1 MKKNIFS
8 ALLCALAIVGL
19 AACNKPDEKFEQQD
33 KIHSVTFKAQLPS
46 ASDTKTALILKVVPD
61 WRNTDV
67 NDVHIFET
75 EISSSG
81 TAYMMEASKVEMTT
95 PVDGSWER
103 AYFYAEFDNATVIV
117 NPPTA
122 LTKAGSTFDYTAI
135 MATRDNDK
143 YLVPSVQNPHVES
156 LIDPKADFL
165 IGKCPTTYSSSRHE
179 QRVNLNFLRPVALSR
194 LAITN
199 LEGDHIESVRINCV
213 ENSSEYN
220 GIITGEV
227 GYEGV
232 DFETSTADFQA
243 NANSYELTMNY
254 PDGLKRSGTTYAYM
268 VTIPGKKSIKSI
280 EVVTDQ
286 YIYTKSYA
294 NPASLTF
301 YASEFVNIAMDMT
314 VKEGGN
320 VTRVKRD
327 ALEME
332 FVDAQG
338 QSVSEFVYDLY
349 ESPASEF
356 GAVAPTLNITEVAS
370 AGEVTYTSSNKE
382 VATVDEEGN
391 VTLTGVTGEATITA
405 NATGDS
411 QFMANSASY
420 KLVVVN
426 NAPKVTYY
434 KAKTVDAG
442 YEYLIVSA
450 DNAALLSGESINAVA
465 VEVDEEAGTVSVSP
479 VEGILW
485 QAGDV
490 TGDLASYGPYSFSQG
505 TSKLTRHSDSGS
517 YALVASDGEL
527 DKYMTWN
534 YDGTDF
540 WNTSI
545 YESTT
550 TNFYAYFNNGWRIA
564 SDMYSATALYTDRQP
579 QEIAFEQETVNFEIY
594 NNEQTKVNNP
604 LSGANTDV
612 TYSIDKPAVATID
625 ASSGEVTIVGIGTA
639 VITAKAAASSEW
651 QSAQASYT
659 LKVTYNPPVTD
670 QTKYVKVTSEANL
683 FAGAKYLVVFEGLEG
698 DTDGD
703 GDPKVFYPV
712 LNTDGNTFV
721 KNASSALD
729 VAISEDT
736 IYSNE
741 FASCEFTLEE
751 GFFLMADE
759 AGKFIY
765 PSGTSGGSGTLS
777 AEITASTN
785 LDITFADGIAQ
796 IKAASG
802 SNYLVWSVSSHY
814 FSSNA
819 AISGQYSTGICLY
832 MKDDGRQSQSIAFSA
847 DEAEFDV
854 YAGDWTVAVPTLSG
868 AQTTVTYESSNKN
881 VATVNPETGEVSI
894 VSGVKKGDKAVIT
907 ATAEQDESYRA
918 AKASYTIKVV
928 DSTPTVMTKYYKVD
942 ELEAGQSYIIV
953 SDGQAMTFDGAELGV
968 AEVTDV
974 DGVIES
980 DEDLALWAAAEH
992 VEYYTGT
999 SAAGHF
1005 TLKSGD
1011 SYLQRFSNN
1020 STQTVITGDVPSNG
1034 KYYVWEYDGEHLY
1047 HLSSATTTFYMGYS
1061 SGWIFNNQSPY
1072 YTATLYSTTKPLAK
1086 QTISFSGKTAV
1097 YDVATSDWTTEV
1109 PTLTGAQ
1116 TAVAYTS
1123 SNEEVATVDPSTGAV
1138 TIASGVKKG
1147 DQAVITA
1154 TAEQDETYKSATDSY
1169 TITVDD
1175 SSVAV
1180 TAYYQKVTAQSEV
1193 AQDGTYIIV
1202 NEANG
1207 KLFKPVLVSG
1217 NANFST
1223 SSDNAIDVTISGNT
1237 IASTPEVDA
1246 CQIVLK
1252 NADGNGKFALWIPS
1266 LSYYLMVYKDNV
1278 GAFTADASD
1287 NGYRSTFTVT
1297 STGIDIYRDSSHYF
1311 RYSGSNEAFQAGS
1324 DSDNI
1329 ALYKLMDG
1337 TAPEPPAP
1345 VTYTLIEGD
1354 ANLVSGTYLIVE
1366 KTNTYLFGASGS
1378 NNGGYAT
1385 IGTTTGVSISGDTIT
1400 LDGDI
1405 AANYEF
1411 EFTRTGD
1418 NLTIKQVGGTHAG
1431 QYMYATTGT
1440 ADTYIGFQSS
1450 AANFV
1455 INPQTGTNLVY
1466 FSTTKSTSDPTEYLY
1481 KKAAD
1486 SFFKLGGSGKPGGSD
1501 AGIYLYKKN

>member
-1 MKKNIFS
+1 MKKNIIS
-8 ALLCALAIVGL
+8 ALLCVLAIVGL
-19 AACNKPDEKFEQQD
+19 AACSKPEEKFDQQD
-33 KIHSVTFKAQLPS
+33 KIHTVTFKAQVPS

-75 EISSSG
+75 ETSSSG

-95 PVDGSWER
+95 PVDGSWEK

-122 LTKAGSTFDYTAI
+122 LTKAGSTFAYTAI
-135 MATRDNDK
+135 MATRDDDK

-165 IGKCPTTYSSSRHE
+165 IGKCPATYSSSRHE

-199 LEGDHIESVRINCV
+199 LEGSRVESVKINCV

-227 GYEGV
+227 GYAGV

-243 NANSYELTMNY
+243 NDDSYELTLDY
-254 PDGLKRSGTTYAYM
+254 PDGLRRSGTTNVYM

-286 YIYTKSYA
+286 YIYTKSYT

-301 YASEFVNIAMDMT
+301 FASEFISIAMDMT

-338 QSVSEFVYDLY
+338 QGVSEFVYDLY
-349 ESPASEF
+349 ESPATEF
-356 GAVAPTLNITEVAS
+356 GAVAPTLSITEVAS
-370 AGEVTYTSSNKE
+370 AGEVTYNSSNTA
-382 VATVDEEGN
+382 VATVDEDGN

-411 QFMANSASY
+411 QYMANSASY
-420 KLVVVN
+420 KLIVVN

-450 DNAALLSGESINAVA
+450 DNAALLSGESINAV
-465 VEVDEEAGTVSVSP
+465 EVDADEEAGTVSVAP

-485 QAGDV
+485 SAGAV
-490 TGDLASYGPYSFSQG
+490 TGDLASYGSYSFSQG

-579 QEIAFEQETVNFEIY
+579 QEIAFEQESVSFDLYTDAE
-594 NNEQTKVNNP
+594 NP
-604 LSGANTDV
+604 FTGQVVSGAETGV
-612 TYSIDKPAVATID
+612 TYSIDNTAVATID
-625 ASSGEVTIVGIGTA
+625 PATGAVSVVGTGNA
-639 VITAKAAASSEW
+639 VITAKAAASAEW
-651 QSAQASYT
+651 QGAVASYT
-659 LKVTYNPPVTD
+659 LKVTNTPPAGE
-670 QTKYVKVTSEANL
+670 QTRYDKVTSETDL
-683 FAGAKYLVVFEGLEG
+683 YSGAKYLLVFEGLEG

-712 LNTDGNTFV
+712 LNTDGNSFV
-721 KNASSALD
+721 KNATSALD
-729 VAISEDT
+729 VTISDDT

-741 FASCEFTLEE
+741 FAACEFTLEE

-777 AEITASTN
+777 AEVTASTN
-785 LDITFADGIAQ
+785 LDITFADGIAH

-832 MKDDGRQSQSIAFSA
+832 MKYDGRQSQSIAFSA

-868 AQTTVTYESSNKN
+868 SQTTVTYASSNEE
-881 VATVNPETGEVSI
+881 VATVNPSTGEVTI
-894 VSGVKKGDKAVIT
+894 ASGAKKGDKAVIT
-907 ATAEQDESYRA
+907 ATAEQGEKYRA
-918 AKASYTIKVV
+918 AKATYTIKVV
-928 DSTPTVMTKYYKVD
+928 DRTPTLMTKYYKVD
-942 ELEAGQSYIIV
+942 ELVAGQSYIIV
-953 SDGQAMTFDGAELGV
+953 SAGQAMTFDGAGLGV

-992 VEYYTGT
+992 VEYFSGT

-1011 SYLQRFSNN
+1011 SYLQRLSN
-1020 STQTVITGDVPSNG
+1020 SGTQTAVAGDVPSNG
-1034 KYYVWEYDGEHLY
+1034 KYYVWNYDGEHLY
-1047 HLSSATTTFYMGYS
+1047 HLSSASNTFYLGYS
-1061 SGWIFNNQSPY
+1061 SGWKFNYQTPY
-1072 YTATLYSTTKPLAK
+1072 YTATLYSTTKPLTK
-1086 QTISFSGKTAV
+1086 QTISFSGPAAV
-1097 YDVATSDWTTEV
+1097 YDVATSDWTTDV
-1109 PTLTGAQ
+1109 PALTGAQ
-1116 TAVAYTS
+1116 TAVTYAS

-1138 TIASGVKKG
+1138 TIVSGVKKG
-1147 DQAVITA
+1147 DKAVITA
-1154 TAEQDETYKSATDSY
+1154 TAEQNETYKSATASY
-1169 TITVDD
+1169 TITIDD
-1175 SSVAV
+1175 SNVVV

-1202 NEANG
+1202 NEANS

-1223 SSDNAIDVTISGNT
+1223 TSDNAIDVTITSST
-1237 IASTPEVDA
+1237 IESTPEVDA

-1266 LSYYLMVYKDNV
+1266 LSYYLMVYNGSNFK
-1278 GAFTADASD
+1278 ADASD
-1287 NGYRSTFTVT
+1287 NGYRSTFSVT

-1345 VTYTLIEGD
+1345 VTYTLINGD

-1385 IGTTTGVSISGDTIT
+1385 IGTTTGVSRSGETIT
-1400 LDGDI
+1400 LSGDI
-1405 AANYEF
+1405 AESYEF

-1418 NLTIKQVGGTHAG
+1418 NLTIKQVGGTHKG
-1431 QYMYATTGT
+1431 QYMYANAGTTN
-1440 ADTYIGFQSS
+1440 TYIGFQSS
-1450 AANFV
+1450 AATFV
-1455 INPQTGTNLVY
+1455 INPQTGTDFVY
-1466 FSTTKSTSDPTEYLY
+1466 FSTTKNSADPTEYLY

-1486 SFFKLGGSGKPGGSD
+1486 SYFKLGGSGKPTGSD
-1501 AGIYLYKKN
+1501 AGILLYKKN

>member
-1 MKKNIFS
+1 MKKNIIS

-19 AACNKPDEKFEQQD
+19 AACNKPEEKFEQD
-33 KIHSVTFKAQLPS
+33 KTHTVTFMAQVPS
-46 ASDTKTALILKVVPD
+46 DSETKTAIMLKMVPD
-61 WRNTDV
+61 WHNTDV

-75 EISSSG
+75 ETSSSG
-81 TAYMMEASKVEMTT
+81 TAYFMEASKVEMTT
-95 PVDGSWER
+95 PVDGSWEK

-117 NPPTA
+117 NPPSA

-135 MATRDNDK
+135 MATRVNDR
-143 YLVPSVQNPHVES
+143 YFVPSVQYPDSES

-165 IGKCPTTYSSSRHE
+165 IGKTSSSYSSSRHE
-179 QRVNLNFLRPVALSR
+179 QRVNLNFKRPVSLSR

-199 LEGDHIESVRINCV
+199 LEGSTVESVKITCV
-213 ENSSEYN
+213 ENTNTYN

-227 GYEGV
+227 GYADV
-232 DFETSTADFQA
+232 DFAKSTAAFQA
-243 NANSYELTMNY
+243 NAKSYELTLSY
-254 PDGLKRSGTTYAYM
+254 PDGLKRTATTYVYM
-268 VTIPGKKSIKSI
+268 VTIPGKKSVQSV
-280 EVVTDQ
+280 EVVTDK
-286 YIYTKSYA
+286 YVYTKSYA
-294 NPASLTF
+294 TPTSLNFTANAF
-301 YASEFVNIAMDMT
+301 SNIAMDMT
-314 VKEGGN
+314 VKSGGN
-320 VTRVKRD
+320 VTRVKREGV
-327 ALEME
+327 EME
-332 FVDAQG
+332 YEDADG
-338 QSVSEFVYDLY
+338 KPVSEFVYDLND
-349 ESPASEF
+349 
-356 GAVAPTLNITEVAS
+356 APTGGFPQLFVATPAS
-370 AGEVTYTSSNKE
+370 AGTITFTSSNTD
-382 VATVDEEGN
+382 VASIDAAGN
-391 VTLTGVTGEATITA
+391 VTLTGNTGET
-405 NATGDS
+405 
-411 QFMANSASY
+411 
-420 KLVVVN
+420 
-426 NAPKVTYY
+426 
-434 KAKTVDAG
+434 
-442 YEYLIVSA
+442 
-450 DNAALLSGESINAVA
+450 
-465 VEVDEEAGTVSVSP
+465 
-479 VEGILW
+479 
-485 QAGDV
+485 
-490 TGDLASYGPYSFSQG
+490 
-505 TSKLTRHSDSGS
+505 
-517 YALVASDGEL
+517 
-527 DKYMTWN
+527 
-534 YDGTDF
+534 
-540 WNTSI
+540 
-545 YESTT
+545 
-550 TNFYAYFNNGWRIA
+550 
-564 SDMYSATALYTDRQP
+564 
-579 QEIAFEQETVNFEIY
+579 
-594 NNEQTKVNNP
+594 
-604 LSGANTDV
+604 
-612 TYSIDKPAVATID
+612 
-625 ASSGEVTIVGIGTA
+625 
-639 VITAKAAASSEW
+639 VITATASGDGQYVS
-651 QSAQASYT
+651 SSASYT
-659 LKVTYNPPVTD
+659 LKVVDNAESS
-670 QTKYVKVTSEANL
+670 KYVKITSTDDL
-683 FAGAKYLVVFEGLEG
+683 YAGAKYLLVFEGLAG

-703 GDPKVFYPV
+703 GDPKVFHPV
-712 LNTDGNTFV
+712 LDGNTFV
-721 KNASSALD
+721 KNVSSALD
-729 VAISEDT
+729 VT
-736 IYSNE
+736 IVDNTITSSK
-741 FASCEFTLEE
+741 FAACELTLEE

-777 AEITASTN
+777 AEATASTK

-802 SNYLVWSVSSHY
+802 SNYFVWSVSSHY

-819 AISGQYSTGICLY
+819 TISGQYSTGICLY
-832 MKDDGRQSQSIAFSA
+832 MKDDGRESQSIAFSS
-847 DEAEFDV
+847 DVAEFDV
-854 YAGDWTVAVPTLSG
+854 YTGDWPVSIPALSG
-868 AQTTVTYESSNKN
+868 AKTNVSYTSSNES
-881 VATVNPETGEVSI
+881 VATVNTSTGAVTI
-894 VSGVKKGDKAVIT
+894 VAGVKKGDKAVIT
-907 ATAEQDESYRA
+907 ATAEQDASYRA
-918 AKASYTIKVV
+918 ASASYTIKIV

-953 SDGQAMTFDGAELGV
+953 SAGQAMTFDGDGLGV

-992 VEYYTGT
+992 VEYYSGT
-999 SAAGHF
+999 SEAGHF

-1011 SYLQRFSNN
+1011 SYLQRLSN
-1020 STQTVITGDVPSNG
+1020 SGTQTAIAGDVPSNG
-1034 KYYVWEYDGEHLY
+1034 KYYVWNYDGEHLY
-1047 HLSSATTTFYMGYS
+1047 HLSSASNTFYLGYS
-1061 SGWIFNNQSPY
+1061 SGWQFNYQSPY
-1072 YTATLYSTTKPLAK
+1072 YSATLYSTTKPLAR

-1123 SNEEVATVDPSTGAV
+1123 SNEKVATVDPSTGAV

-1169 TITVDD
+1169 TITIDD

-1202 NEANG
+1202 NEANN

-1217 NANFST
+1217 NASFST

-1252 NADGNGKFALWIPS
+1252 NADGNGKFALWVPS

-1297 STGIDIYRDSSHYF
+1297 STGIDINRNSNYL
-1311 RYSGSNEAFQAGS
+1311 RYSGSNSAFQAGN

-1418 NLTIKQVGGTHAG
+1418 NLTIKQVGGTHKG
-1431 QYMYATTGT
+1431 QYMYANAGT
-1440 ADTYIGFQSS
+1440 ANTYIGFQSS
-1450 AANFV
+1450 AATFV
-1455 INPQTGTNLVY
+1455 INKQTGTDFIY
-1466 FSTTKSTSDPTEYLY
+1466 FSTTKSSSDPTEYLY

-1486 SFFKLGGSGKPGGSD
+1486 SYFKLGGSGKPGGSD
-1501 AGIYLYKKN
+1501 AGILLYKKN